1 MVEFSSTPYILL
13 AAHLIVGFLLVFFA
27 AKAFKRT
34 RYTPMLL
41 LVIGFTLLV
50 LGETVIENAFSF
62 LESEDLQKYVEEGF
76 EIAGFIVL
84 IWAVKKS

>member
-1 MVEFSSTPYILL
+1 MVESSSAHYILL
-13 AAHLIVGFLLVFFA
+13 AAHLVAGFLLVFFA

-34 RYTPMLL
+34 KYPPMLL

-50 LGETVIENAFSF
+50 LGETVIEDAFSF
-62 LESEDLQKYVEEGF
+62 LESGLQKYIEEGF